1 MWKLFIVLPILCS
14 NCFPSVPQINA
25 KVDIAF
31 QTKKLQK
38 CILDTTSHYAAQRV
52 KSSDRLPFSS
62 SQIQQLCL
70 ATSGQ
75 SDPTSTQPTTSLTST
90 VFVQPPTVTLDTS
103 VSATLT
109 TMQKTSMSTATAP
122 VSATLSTPM
131 HETTVSTT
139 TPPTVSNTVVFGP
152 PRPTMSNNE
161 LCSNKTGKN
170 KTQKRI
176 RHSANII
183 QNFDWPITSIWL
195 KMTQR
200 LYVFA
205 ICCNLEI
212 I

>member
-14 NCFPSVPQINA
+14 NCLPSVPQINA

-52 KSSDRLPFSS
+52 KPSDRLPFSS
-62 SQIQQLCL
+62 SQIQQLCM

-75 SDPTSTQPTTSLTST
+75 SDPTSTQSTTSLTST

-109 TMQKTSMSTATAP
+109 TMQTISMSATAP

-131 HETTVSTT
+131 HQTTVSTT
-139 TPPTVSNTVVFGP
+139 APPTGSHTVVFGP
-152 PRPTMSNNE
+152 PRRPTMSSVHIKQEKKLLIKE
-161 LCSNKTGKN
+161 LNTLQVFLQILTGL
-170 KTQKRI
+170 
-176 RHSANII
+176 SG
-183 QNFDWPITSIWL
+183 
-195 KMTQR
+195 
-200 LYVFA
+200 
-205 ICCNLEI
+205 
-212 I
+212 

>member
-14 NCFPSVPQINA
+14 NCFPSVPQINT

-52 KSSDRLPFSS
+52 KPSDRLPFSS
-62 SQIQQLCL
+62 SQIQQLCM

-75 SDPTSTQPTTSLTST
+75 SDPTSTPQPTTSLSPITST
-90 VFVQPPTVTLDTS
+90 VFVQPTTVTLDTY

-109 TMQKTSMSTATAP
+109 TMQETTMSTATAP

-131 HETTVSTT
+131 HQATVSTT

-152 PRPTMSNNE
+152 ARRPTMSSVDIKQEKTKLIKE
-161 LCSNKTGKN
+161 LNTLQIFLQIMTGL
-170 KTQKRI
+170 
-176 RHSANII
+176 SG
-183 QNFDWPITSIWL
+183 
-195 KMTQR
+195 
-200 LYVFA
+200 
-205 ICCNLEI
+205 
-212 I
+212 